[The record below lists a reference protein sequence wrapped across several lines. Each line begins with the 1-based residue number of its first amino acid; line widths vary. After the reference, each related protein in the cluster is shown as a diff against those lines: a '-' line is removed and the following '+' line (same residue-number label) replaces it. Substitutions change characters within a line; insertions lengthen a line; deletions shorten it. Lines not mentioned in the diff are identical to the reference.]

1 MSVQACSLATFG
13 DIALFGADILSVK
26 ANLVT
31 NHSISVPSAVRFTQ
45 PSVEV
50 SNASFCNVTV
60 AYTHPGQDDS
70 IVVEAW
76 LPAGG
81 WNGRLQAVGG
91 GGWVAGRSA
100 PFYTAMS
107 GAVWDGYATITTD
120 AGLGNAEDA
129 SPWALLSPGNVNLY
143 ALQNLASVSLD
154 DGAIIGKLLIK
165 SYYGHGPDYSYWNGC
180 SQGGRQGLMLAQ
192 RYPTQYDGIAAGA
205 PGIQWT
211 DFFPSLLWPQQ
222 VMNMLGEYPAPC
234 ELQAITAAAVSACDG
249 LDGLEDGIIS
259 DADGCL
265 GSFDPFKLVG
275 RAINCSESA
284 TISSAAAAVV
294 NATWQ
299 GLRNAQ
305 GEQTWFGLNPGTD
318 ITAGVAVTN
327 CTGSSCVGVPLAI
340 ATQWLSL
347 FVARGAEL
355 NLSNISHAEF
365 DWLARQGRQRYNS
378 MIGTDDPDLT
388 VFRESGGKVVTFHG
402 LIDELLPSKGTTKYY
417 NKVSALIPEVHDFY
431 RHFEVPG
438 MGHCA
443 GGASGNPVGLFDQL
457 RAWVENGTAP
467 DQTLVKVTD
476 LKGTETDR
484 ILCPY
489 PKVAVLGRN
498 CSVESDIDLE
508 CWSCSI

>member
-1 MSVQACSLATFG
+1 MSVSACSSATFG
-13 DIALFGADILSVK
+13 DIALFGADILSVQ

-31 NHSISVPSAVRFTQ
+31 NHSASVPSAVRFTQ

-50 SNASFCNVTV
+50 NNASFCNVTV
-60 AYTHPGQDDS
+60 AYTHPGQDDN

-76 LPAGG
+76 LPAEG

-91 GGWVAGRSA
+91 GGWVAG

-107 GAVWDGYATITTD
+107 GAVWDGYATVTTD

-143 ALQNLASVSLD
+143 ALQNLTSVSLD
-154 DGAIIGKLLIK
+154 DGAIIGKSLIK
-165 SYYGHGPDYSYWNGC
+165 SYYGRGPDFSYWNGC

-192 RYPTQYDGIAAGA
+192 RYPTH
-205 PGIQWT
+205 
-211 DFFPSLLWPQQ
+211 LLWPQQ
-222 VMNMLGEYPAPC
+222 FMNMLGEYSAPC

-249 LDGLEDGIIS
+249 LDGFEDGIVS
-259 DADGCL
+259 DTDGCL
-265 GSFDPFKLVG
+265 SSFDPFKLVG

-318 ITAGVAVTN
+318 ITASVAVTN
-327 CTGSSCVGVPLAI
+327 CTGSSCVGVPLDI

-355 NLSNISHAEF
+355 DLSNISHAEF
-365 DWLARQGRQRYNS
+365 DWLAHQGRQRYNS
-378 MIGTDDPDLT
+378 IIGTDDPDLT
-388 VFRESGGKVVTFHG
+388 AFRESGGKIVTFHG

-417 NKVSALIPEVHDFY
+417 NEVSALIPEVHDFY

-443 GGASGNPVGLFDQL
+443 GGESGNPVRLFDQL
-457 RAWVENGTAP
+457 PHGQITMP
-467 DQTLVKVTD
+467 Q
-476 LKGTETDR
+476 
-484 ILCPY
+484 IP
-489 PKVAVLGRN
+489 
-498 CSVESDIDLE
+498 SDICENLNIE
-508 CWSCSI
+508 RSPQV